1 MENIMFLVLALLFV
15 KHWYVDFVNQTM
27 EEVQW
32 KGTYLDWR
40 GVKHSVKHGVAT
52 AIIFYL
58 CSDPIFE
65 PSGAILIG
73 LIDFILHYHIDWAK
87 ININK
92 HNNYTVEN
100 PKFWTWLG
108 ADQLAHSLTY
118 LLLVW
123 TFSWYLNVDLL
134 S

>member
-1 MENIMFLVLALLFV
+1 MEGILVILALLFV

-40 GVKHSVKHGVAT
+40 GVKHSLKHGFGT
-52 AIIFYL
+52 ALVLFLITTL
-58 CSDPIFE
+58 DFE
-65 PSGAILIG
+65 KSLFFGAL
-73 LIDFILHYHIDWAK
+73 DFILHYHIDWAK

-92 HNNYTVEN
+92 ENNYTVEN
-100 PKFWTWLG
+100 PKFWMWLG

-118 LLLVW
+118 LFIMW
-123 TFSWYLNVDLL
+123 AII
-134 S
+134 